1 MAYRKKARY
10 LMRHRPDIVV
20 VPECEHP
27 DKLRFD
33 EGVPLPTDVFWMGNN
48 LNKGLGVFSYSQ
60 YRFQLLDHY
69 NPAFRMIVPL
79 AVTGGKTDFNLFA
92 VWANNPDDR
101 GFQYVGQVWKAINFY
116 KDLL

>member
-33 EGVPLPTDVFWMGNN
+33 EGVPLPTDVFWMWNN

-60 YRFQLLDHY
+60 YRFQLLDHH

-79 AVTGGKTDFNLFA
+79 AVTVEKLISIYSRCGLITPMIAAFNT
-92 VWANNPDDR
+92 
-101 GFQYVGQVWKAINFY
+101 
-116 KDLL
+116 